1 MKKLSCTVK
10 FCRNR
15 NCMKNKGKPEEVII
29 NEKPS
34 PLVEK
39 DMVKKVKKRSVRAKL
54 ILEHIKGQK
63 MLTGI
68 QKNVLC

>member
-1 MKKLSCTVK
+1 M
-10 FCRNR
+10 N
-15 NCMKNKGKPEEVII
+15 NKGKPEEVII

-39 DMVKKVKKRSVRAKL
+39 DMVKKVKKRSARAKL